1 MPEKSVPQE
10 DVTRLV
16 RNALAHLYDTAYL
29 QTHPLS
35 AMFDAQQMLDSV
47 TRAQRLRRALLDTIE
62 ALRPQLRPQ
71 PSQSASPEAASVAA
85 RAYAILSYRY
95 IDGLSMDEVVAKLA
109 LSRRQVYRE
118 HEKGIEAV
126 AALLTEQHRAA
137 IANIN
142 TTETIDVAQREVTRL
157 QQSSHAELL
166 RLPDLV
172 DGVISLLA
180 PIAKQ
185 SKTRIQLN
193 SARGLAGIQGDRV
206 QLRQAFIALLTH
218 VLEREP
224 AHIRI
229 SLKASDNAIV
239 AHIQSIELR
248 NALNESPTKL
258 SQDLEISKALIE
270 AQGGQAQFQ
279 SSLQTWEATLSFRP
293 HGQQRTI
300 LVIDDNTD
308 LVELFRRYL
317 GGHDINVVGV
327 TDSRQALRIANDVR
341 PALITLDVMMPG
353 LDGWE
358 VLQQLR
364 ANAKTRHTPI
374 IICSVL
380 KENKLALSM
389 GANAYLSKPVQ
400 QSDFLEV
407 TRRLLGELK
416 PTN

>member
-1 MPEKSVPQE
+1 MPEKTVPQE

-35 AMFDAQQMLDSV
+35 AMFDAQQVLDSV
-47 TRAQRLRRALLDTIE
+47 TRAQRLRRALLDYIE
-62 ALRPQLRPQ
+62 ALRPQ
-71 PSQSASPEAASVAA
+71 PSQSAPPEAA

-118 HEKGIEAV
+118 HEKGIEAI
-126 AALLTEQHRAA
+126 AALLTEQHRGA
-137 IANIN
+137 IANIA
-142 TTETIDVAQREVTRL
+142 TTETIDIAQREVTRL

-166 RLPDLV
+166 RLPDIV
-172 DGVISLLA
+172 EGVISLLA

-193 SARGLAGIQGDRV
+193 AVRGLASVQGDRV

-218 VLEREP
+218 ALEREP
-224 AHIRI
+224 TQIRI
-229 SLKASDNAIV
+229 SLKANDNAIV
-239 AHIQSIELR
+239 AQIQSTELR
-248 NALNESPTKL
+248 KELNESPTKL

-279 SSLQTWEATLSFRP
+279 WGNQTWEAILSFRP

-317 GGHDINVVGV
+317 GGHDIDFVGV
-327 TDSRQALRIANDVR
+327 TDSRQALRMVNEVR

-364 ANAKTRHTPI
+364 SNAKTRQIPI
-374 IICSVL
+374 VVCSVL

-400 QSDFLEV
+400 QSEFLEV

-416 PTN
+416 PTR

>member
-16 RNALAHLYDTAYL
+16 RNALAHLYDTAHL

-35 AMFDAQQMLDSV
+35 AMFDAQHMLDSV

-62 ALRPQLRPQ
+62 ALRPQ
-71 PSQSASPEAASVAA
+71 PSQSAPPEAA

-95 IDGLSMDEVVAKLA
+95 IDGLSMDEVVGKLA

-118 HEKGIEAV
+118 HEKGIEAI
-126 AALLTEQHRAA
+126 AALLIEQHHTALAA
-137 IANIN
+137 LAESTDI
-142 TTETIDVAQREVTRL
+142 AQREVSRL

-166 RLPDLV
+166 RLPDIV
-172 DGVISLLA
+172 EAVTSLLV

-185 SKTRIQLN
+185 SKTRIQMN
-193 SARGLAGIQGDRV
+193 AARGLPSIQGDRV

-218 VLEREP
+218 ALELEP
-224 AHIRI
+224 TQIRI
-229 SLKASDNAIV
+229 TLKAIDNNTIV
-239 AHIQSIELR
+239 AQIQSIELR
-248 NALNESPTKL
+248 KALNESPTKL

-270 AQGGQAQFQ
+270 AHGGQAQFQ
-279 SSLQTWEATLSFRP
+279 LGQQTWEALLSFRP

-317 GGHDINVVGV
+317 GGHDIDVVGV
-327 TDSRQALRIANDVR
+327 TDSRQALRMANEVR

-364 ANAKTRHTPI
+364 SNAKTRQIPI
-374 IICSVL
+374 VICSVL
-380 KENKLALSM
+380 KESKLALSM

-416 PTN
+416 PTR